1 LKGTHPGVPRFIL
14 RRLLGSVPAVFAI
27 LLVTFLLVRMGGQ
40 SPVALL
46 AGPTATR
53 EEIQMITAELG
64 LDRPVW
70 EQFAIYAGTI
80 AGGDLGRSWISNR
93 PVLSDIVERLPITL
107 ELLFW
112 GDGLGA
118 LVGVGVGL
126 RAAWHRDGPF
136 DQVARIVS
144 LIGFSVP
151 TYFLA
156 LLALLVF
163 FYALEWAPPGMGRLS
178 MLLTPPPRVTG
189 SFLIDGL
196 IAGQTEVMRSAFAQL
211 VLPVLCIALIT
222 AAPTVKQTRAIAIE
236 VLASDYVRYA
246 RASGLSPSRV
256 RRIALRSC
264 MVPIV
269 TFIGSELTGLIGTT
283 ALIEY
288 VFSWGGLGQYGLNAI
303 IRGDFAAVQGYVLTL
318 ACFSVLVF
326 LAVDLIVRAIEPRAS
341 TR

>member
-1 LKGTHPGVPRFIL
+1 MLRFIL
-14 RRLLGSVPAVFAI
+14 RRLLGSIPAVIAI
-27 LLVTFLLVRMGGQ
+27 LVVTFLLVRLGGQ

-53 EEIQMITAELG
+53 EEIQIITAELG

-70 EQFAIYAGTI
+70 EQFLIYAGTI

-93 PVLSDIVERLPITL
+93 PVLADILERLPVTL
-107 ELLFW
+107 ELLLW
-112 GDGLGA
+112 GVGLGA
-118 LVGVGVGL
+118 AVGIAVGL
-126 RAAWHRDGPF
+126 RAAWHRDGAF

-144 LIGFSVP
+144 LVGFSVP

-163 FYALEWAPPGMGRLS
+163 FYMLEWAPPGMGRLS
-178 MLLTPPPRVTG
+178 MLLTSPPRITG
-189 SFLIDGL
+189 SYLIDGL
-196 IAGQTEVMRSAFAQL
+196 IAGQGEVARSAFAQL
-211 VLPVLCIALIT
+211 VLPVLCIALIA

-236 VLASDYVRYA
+236 VLGSDFVRYA
-246 RASGLSPSRV
+246 RAAGLPASRV
-256 RRIALRSC
+256 RRIALRNC
-264 MVPIV
+264 LVPVV
-269 TFIGSELTGLIGTT
+269 TFVGSELTGLIGTT

-326 LAVDLIVRAIEPRAS
+326 LTVDLIVRAIEPRAGA
-341 TR
+341 R

>member
-1 LKGTHPGVPRFIL
+1 MLRFL
-14 RRLLGSVPAVFAI
+14 VRRIAGAVPAVFAI
-27 LLVTFLLVRMGGQ
+27 LLVTFVLVRLGGQ

-53 EEIQMITAELG
+53 EEIALITAELA

-80 AGGDLGRSWISNR
+80 ADGDLGRSWISNR
-93 PVLSDIVERLPITL
+93 PVLADIMERLPITL

-112 GDGLGA
+112 GVGLGA
-118 LVGVGVGL
+118 LAGIAVGL
-126 RAAWHRDGPF
+126 RAAWHRDGAF
-136 DQVARIVS
+136 DQLARIVS
-144 LIGFSVP
+144 LVGFSVP

-163 FYALEWAPPGMGRLS
+163 FYYLEWAPPGMGRISL
-178 MLLTPPPRVTG
+178 MLTPPPRVTG
-189 SFLIDGL
+189 SVLLDGL
-196 IAGQTEVMRSAFAQL
+196 IAGQSDVVRSGFAQL

-236 VLASDYVRYA
+236 VLGSDFVRYA
-246 RASGLSPSRV
+246 RAAGLPPGRV
-256 RRIALRSC
+256 RRIALRNC

-269 TFIGSELTGLIGTT
+269 TFVGSELTGLIGTT

-326 LAVDLIVRAIEPRAS
+326 LVVDLIVRAIEPRAGA
-341 TR
+341 R